1 MTGQEYSRIKA
12 LGMNMLSASKEHGV
26 EDAEESATSLA
37 IRCVM
42 AENSRLLKVGSRCSV
57 RDEGASLNL
66 ALSATVPLQEDG
78 QGGVHATF
86 TLQEDQWAYFVLETA
101 QEQDIAPPPRS
112 PENYKNVITFDTSG
126 STTTREQGT

>member
-1 MTGQEYSRIKA
+1 
-12 LGMNMLSASKEHGV
+12 
-26 EDAEESATSLA
+26 
-37 IRCVM
+37 
-42 AENSRLLKVGSRCSV
+42 LKVGALSV

-112 PENYKNVITFDTSG
+112 PENYQRVFNDTKRYWQNWILQG
-126 STTTREQGT
+126 RYREMVQHARSLALRAGQA

>member
-1 MTGQEYSRIKA
+1 M
-12 LGMNMLSASKEHGV
+12 
-26 EDAEESATSLA
+26 
-37 IRCVM
+37 
-42 AENSRLLKVGSRCSV
+42 